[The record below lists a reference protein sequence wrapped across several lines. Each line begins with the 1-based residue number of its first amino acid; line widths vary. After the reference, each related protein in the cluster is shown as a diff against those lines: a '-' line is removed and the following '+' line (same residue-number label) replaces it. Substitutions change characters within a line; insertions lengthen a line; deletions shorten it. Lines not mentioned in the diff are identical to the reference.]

1 MPDAPSH
8 GPGHA
13 PTEGGLRQHQMNA
26 RGDGPMPGGNFG
38 VEPERYPGRRAMNAP
53 GGPATGEILKDSE
66 RAGPPNIMLK
76 PEMMTAQA
84 HSQHGPHAH
93 PPKLRGP
100 EKKFITG
107 RGD

>member
-1 MPDAPSH
+1 MPEAPSH
-8 GPGHA
+8 GPGHT
-13 PTEGGLRQHQMNA
+13 PDEDSGMRQHQMNA
-26 RGDGPMPGGNFG
+26 RGNGPMPGGDFG
-38 VEPERYPGRRAMNAP
+38 VSPYPGRRAMNAP
-53 GGPATGEILKDSE
+53 GGPATGELLKDSE

-93 PPKLRGP
+93 PAALRGP
-100 EKKFITG
+100 TKKMITG